1 MKKIFITIC
10 CLSVFIVNCFPQANN
25 DKLMNERNGL
35 YQKYE
40 SLVNPDKKPTHKE
53 TEAVIDALKA
63 LVIKDTEIISKSRES
78 EKKSKEANDSLNKK
92 IPALEKDVKTQ
103 KDQNFIYLIAA
114 GASLLLCVVFLILMF
129 VYISKCKKLKK
140 TKISE
145 DMNDV
150 IAQLHKEKEELE
162 VKIKDLEAGH
172 QSDASENYEKQDL
185 QISIVE
191 KLHRLKEIGAIT
203 EEEFGI
209 YKQNFLG

>member
-1 MKKIFITIC
+1 
-10 CLSVFIVNCFPQANN
+10 
-25 DKLMNERNGL
+25 
-35 YQKYE
+35 
-40 SLVNPDKKPTHKE
+40 
-53 TEAVIDALKA
+53 
-63 LVIKDTEIISKSRES
+63 
-78 EKKSKEANDSLNKK
+78 
-92 IPALEKDVKTQ
+92 
-103 KDQNFIYLIAA
+103 
-114 GASLLLCVVFLILMF
+114 
-129 VYISKCKKLKK
+129 
-140 TKISE
+140 
-145 DMNDV
+145 MNDV